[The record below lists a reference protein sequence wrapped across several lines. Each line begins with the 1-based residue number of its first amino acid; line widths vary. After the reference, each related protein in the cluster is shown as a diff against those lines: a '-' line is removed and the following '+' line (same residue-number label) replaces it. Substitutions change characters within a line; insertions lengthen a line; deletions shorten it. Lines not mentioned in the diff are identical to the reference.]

1 MKNKIFLIALILAL
15 FLSGFVGAETTTNIQ
30 TTTGNTTTSVQKMPV
45 ESVKTIEP
53 QTTTVQKI
61 NTLEPQKTVESIIKP
76 FVPIIQPVEKL
87 LETTTTIVE
96 PQKTEVQKQETINTT
111 SGTGGGANAPVS
123 SNTTATAVKCE
134 LVNQERT
141 KEINNLMIELQ
152 KANQEGQQE
161 LIVRIKEKISAIQ
174 QEMEKAKKE
183 CLGQTATTQYPQ
195 STTSTQVAIIQPT
208 PQKPTNVENPSEI
221 ASYYKDK
228 MTNILQKTGDTD
240 QTINSLKQLRNE
252 IYQMIVK
259 LVKETEK
266 IKMSDIK
273 DLTQE
278 LTISPSQ
285 IQVNNVKVD
294 IENQKEI
301 GIELKGKEI
310 NIKANLQNVEIQDGA
325 FNVKSNEKMVI
336 KNQEMNVA
344 EQKITVLPTEA
355 TSLFKLKPEE
365 IKEFNLDVENNKP
378 VYNIKTIE
386 KRKLLGIIP
395 VSITR
400 EAKIDAASSEKNVL
414 EDNNPWW
421 TFLTSK

>member
-1 MKNKIFLIALILAL
+1 
-15 FLSGFVGAETTTNIQ
+15 
-30 TTTGNTTTSVQKMPV
+30 
-45 ESVKTIEP
+45 
-53 QTTTVQKI
+53 
-61 NTLEPQKTVESIIKP
+61 
-76 FVPIIQPVEKL
+76 
-87 LETTTTIVE
+87 
-96 PQKTEVQKQETINTT
+96 
-111 SGTGGGANAPVS
+111 
-123 SNTTATAVKCE
+123 
-134 LVNQERT
+134 
-141 KEINNLMIELQ
+141 
-152 KANQEGQQE
+152 
-161 LIVRIKEKISAIQ
+161 
-174 QEMEKAKKE
+174 
-183 CLGQTATTQYPQ
+183 
-195 STTSTQVAIIQPT
+195 
-208 PQKPTNVENPSEI
+208 
-221 ASYYKDK
+221 

-252 IYQMIVK
+252 IDQMIVK